1 MITIIMQSS
10 NFLKWIINVS
20 FLFLLFSCNN
30 RIKQNEIKSS
40 YQKLDSFCVLNKICF
55 LDTIKSI
62 FVLSDNGCISCS
74 KSFIPFIEKYL
85 VKKYTLF
92 IITASSS
99 RLDLSFLENINHK
112 NIYLDYNKE
121 FEELKIIEKSGVI
134 ITAQNKVDTIVEI
147 EANQLLGQFTFIN
160 QRLSMSSDL
169 KK

>member
-1 MITIIMQSS
+1 MQSS
-10 NFLKWIINVS
+10 NFLKWIINFI
-20 FLFLLFSCNN
+20 FLFLFFSCTNS
-30 RIKQNEIKSS
+30 IKQNDIKSS
-40 YQKLDSFCVLNKICF
+40 YQRLDSFCVVNKICL

-62 FVLSDNGCISCS
+62 FILSDNGCISCS

-85 VKKYTLF
+85 AKKHTLF

-134 ITAQNKVDTIVEI
+134 FTAQNKIDTILEL
-147 EANQLLGQFTFIN
+147 EANQLFAQFNFIN
-160 QRLSMSSDL
+160 QRQKINDF
-169 KK
+169 